1 MKQEEMVK
9 CFFCF
14 CFCFNR
20 VTNHAWVYK
29 MYRFK
34 DQRIESDFIV
44 KYYEMMFDF
53 FSSKTQI

>member
-9 CFFCF
+9 YFFVF
-14 CFCFNR
+14 FLFNR

-34 DQRIESDFIV
+34 DQRIESDFIHV
-44 KYYEMMFDF
+44 FTLQSTTK
-53 FSSKTQI
+53 

>member
-9 CFFCF
+9 WFFLGF
-14 CFCFNR
+14 FNR

-34 DQRIESDFIV
+34 DQRIESDFIHV
-44 KYYEMMFDF
+44 FTLQSTTK
-53 FSSKTQI
+53 

>member
-9 CFFCF
+9 CFLVFF
-14 CFCFNR
+14 GFNR

-34 DQRIESDFIV
+34 DQRIESDFIHV
-44 KYYEMMFDF
+44 FTLQSTTK
-53 FSSKTQI
+53 